1 MWLTQSYLCALT
13 KLSTLSGPVWNIIS
27 LFVVLL
33 CIRSIICLQL
43 LINNHRLDHEYSRQL
58 FSYIF
63 GLALCAIVHSS
74 NWHPPGGCGNTIV
87 IDFLAGKQS
96 RGVPLIIFSC
106 AIFIIIS
113 RHFPRNHKFAQI
125 IQHRTTLMDCS
136 SRLGYYRFSAP
147 VFKIDLT
154 SHSMLQ
160 HTMKV

>member
-96 RGVPLIIFSC
+96 RGVSFDYFFLCYIYNNFATFS
-106 AIFIIIS
+106 S
-113 RHFPRNHKFAQI
+113 QSQI
-125 IQHRTTLMDCS
+125 CSDHTTQNYFNGL
-136 SRLGYYRFSAP
+136 L
-147 VFKIDLT
+147 V
-154 SHSMLQ
+154 
-160 HTMKV
+160 